1 MMMTLSNLL
10 FFLLSNIKVMSEQA
24 SFELGDISNFREVS
38 DLAYI
43 FFGILTVDVLVLFL
57 TRYYKVGGK
66 YLNEWYDK
74 FDLLAVLADVMIIL
88 IGFIIARYLYTIYFY
103 EKFGWSPIY
112 FMVLLVAV
120 QLIHDVLFYYAVIKP
135 IPEGHNQMMDTFKRY
150 AEDLGGKV
158 LGGDALLMIF
168 SALFAMIYKSISVD
182 KFYTINALVVYALP
196 YILFTR
202 NPYDVLTTEVK
213 KEK

>member
-1 MMMTLSNLL
+1 
-10 FFLLSNIKVMSEQA
+10 MSEQLK

-38 DLAYI
+38 DLLYI
-43 FFGILTVDVLVLFL
+43 FFGILTVDVIVLFL

-74 FDLLAVLADVMIIL
+74 FDLLAVLADVLIIL

-112 FMVLLVAV
+112 FMILLVVV
-120 QLIHDVLFYYAVIKP
+120 QLIHDIIFYFGVIKP
-135 IPEGHNQMMDTFKRY
+135 IPEGHNQMMDVFKRY
-150 AEDLGGKV
+150 ADDLGGVV

-182 KFYTINALVVYALP
+182 KFYTINSLVVYALP

-202 NPYDVLTTEVK
+202 NPYDTVKTEVK

>member
-1 MMMTLSNLL
+1 
-10 FFLLSNIKVMSEQA
+10 MSDQTP

-38 DLAYI
+38 DLLYI
-43 FFGILTVDVLVLFL
+43 FFGILTVDVIVLFL

-74 FDLLAVLADVMIIL
+74 FDLLAVLADVLIIL

-112 FMVLLVAV
+112 FMILLVVV
-120 QLIHDVLFYYAVIKP
+120 QAIHDILLYVGVIKP
-135 IPEGHNQMMDTFKRY
+135 MPEGHNQMIDVFKKY
-150 AEDLGGKV
+150 ADDLGGV
-158 LGGDALLMIF
+158 IIGGDALLMIF
-168 SALFAMIYKSISVD
+168 SALFAMIYKSISID
-182 KFYTINALVVYALP
+182 KFYAINSLVVYALP

-202 NPYDVLTTEVK
+202 NPYDTVKTEVK

>member
-1 MMMTLSNLL
+1 
-10 FFLLSNIKVMSEQA
+10 MSEQLK

-38 DLAYI
+38 DLLYI
-43 FFGILTVDVLVLFL
+43 FFGILTVDVIVLFL
-57 TRYYKVGGK
+57 TRYYKVGGE

-88 IGFIIARYLYTIYFY
+88 IGFLIARYLYTLYFY

-112 FMVLLVAV
+112 FMILLVVV
-120 QLIHDVLFYYAVIKP
+120 QLIHDIIFYFGVIKP
-135 IPEGHNQMMDTFKRY
+135 IPEGHNQMMDVFKRY
-150 AEDLGGKV
+150 ADDLGGVV

-182 KFYTINALVVYALP
+182 KFYTINSLVVYALP

-202 NPYDVLTTEVK
+202 NPYDTVKTEK

>member
-1 MMMTLSNLL
+1 
-10 FFLLSNIKVMSEQA
+10 MSEQLK

-38 DLAYI
+38 DLLYI
-43 FFGILTVDVLVLFL
+43 FFGILTVDVIVLFL
-57 TRYYKVGGK
+57 TRYYKVGGE

-88 IGFIIARYLYTIYFY
+88 IGFIIARYLYTLYFY

-112 FMVLLVAV
+112 FMILLVVV
-120 QLIHDVLFYYAVIKP
+120 QLIHDILFYFGVIKP
-135 IPEGHNQMMDTFKRY
+135 ISEGHNQMMDVFKKY
-150 AEDLGGKV
+150 ADDLGGVV

-202 NPYDVLTTEVK
+202 NPYDTVKTEVK

>member
-1 MMMTLSNLL
+1 
-10 FFLLSNIKVMSEQA
+10 MSDQTP

-38 DLAYI
+38 DLLYI
-43 FFGILTVDVLVLFL
+43 FFGILTVDVIVLFL
-57 TRYYKVGGK
+57 TRYYKVGGP

-88 IGFIIARYLYTIYFY
+88 IGFIIARYLYTTYFY

-112 FMVLLVAV
+112 FMILLVVV
-120 QLIHDVLFYYAVIKP
+120 QAIHDILFYFGVIKP
-135 IPEGHNQMMDTFKRY
+135 IPEGHNQMIDVFKRY
-150 AEDLGGKV
+150 ADDLGGV
-158 LGGDALLMIF
+158 IIGGDALLMIF

-182 KFYTINALVVYALP
+182 KFYAINSLVVYALP

-202 NPYDVLTTEVK
+202 NPYEILKTEVEPK
-213 KEK
+213 KNK

>member
-1 MMMTLSNLL
+1 
-10 FFLLSNIKVMSEQA
+10 MSDQTP

-38 DLAYI
+38 DLLYI
-43 FFGILTVDVLVLFL
+43 FFGILTVDVIVLFL
-57 TRYYKVGGK
+57 TRYYKVGGP

-88 IGFIIARYLYTIYFY
+88 IGFLIARYLYTIYFY

-112 FMVLLVAV
+112 FMILLVVV
-120 QLIHDVLFYYAVIKP
+120 QAIHDILFYFGVIKP
-135 IPEGHNQMMDTFKRY
+135 IPEGHNQMMDVFKRY
-150 AEDLGGKV
+150 ADDLGGV
-158 LGGDALLMIF
+158 VIGGDALLMIF

-182 KFYTINALVVYALP
+182 KFYAINSLVVYALP

-202 NPYDVLTTEVK
+202 NPYDNVKIDVK

>member
-1 MMMTLSNLL
+1 
-10 FFLLSNIKVMSEQA
+10 MSEQTS

-38 DLAYI
+38 DLLYI
-43 FFGILTVDVLVLFL
+43 FFGILTVDVIVLFL
-57 TRYYKVGGK
+57 TRYYKVGGQ

-88 IGFIIARYLYTIYFY
+88 IGFLIARYLYTIYFY

-112 FMVLLVAV
+112 FMILLVVV
-120 QLIHDVLFYYAVIKP
+120 QAIHDILFYFGVIKP
-135 IPEGHNQMMDTFKRY
+135 IPEGHNQMMDVFKRY
-150 AEDLGGKV
+150 ADDLGGV
-158 LGGDALLMIF
+158 VIGGDALLMIF

-182 KFYTINALVVYALP
+182 KFYAINSLVVYALP

-202 NPYDVLTTEVK
+202 NPYDTVKTEVK

>member
-1 MMMTLSNLL
+1 
-10 FFLLSNIKVMSEQA
+10 MSEQS

-43 FFGILTVDVLVLFL
+43 FFGILTVDVIVLFL

-74 FDLLAVLADVMIIL
+74 FDLLAVLADVLIIF
-88 IGFIIARYLYTIYFY
+88 IGFLISRYLYTAYFY

-112 FMVLLVAV
+112 FMILLVIV
-120 QLIHDVLFYYAVIKP
+120 QLIHDILFYVGVIKP
-135 IPEGHNQMMDTFKRY
+135 IPEGHNEMIDVFKRY
-150 AEDLGGKV
+150 ANDVGGKI

-182 KFYTINALVVYALP
+182 KFYSINALVVYALP
-196 YILFTR
+196 YIIFTK
-202 NPYDVLTTEVK
+202 NPYEVLTAETK
-213 KEK
+213 KET

>member
-1 MMMTLSNLL
+1 
-10 FFLLSNIKVMSEQA
+10 MSEQA

>member
-1 MMMTLSNLL
+1 
-10 FFLLSNIKVMSEQA
+10 MSDQTS

-38 DLAYI
+38 DLLYI
-43 FFGILTVDVLVLFL
+43 FFGILTVDVIVLFL
-57 TRYYKVGGK
+57 TRYYKVGGV

-88 IGFIIARYLYTIYFY
+88 IGFLIARYLYTIYFY

-112 FMVLLVAV
+112 FMILLVVV
-120 QLIHDVLFYYAVIKP
+120 QAIHDIIFYFGVIKP
-135 IPEGHNQMMDTFKRY
+135 IPEGHNQMMDVFKKY
-150 AEDLGGKV
+150 ADDLGGVV

-168 SALFAMIYKSISVD
+168 SALFAMIYKSISID
-182 KFYTINALVVYALP
+182 KFYAINSLIVYALP

-202 NPYDVLTTEVK
+202 NPYDTVKTEVK

>member
-1 MMMTLSNLL
+1 
-10 FFLLSNIKVMSEQA
+10 MSDQTP

-38 DLAYI
+38 DLLYI
-43 FFGILTVDVLVLFL
+43 FFGILTVDVIVLFL

-74 FDLLAVLADVMIIL
+74 FDLLAVLADVLIIL

-112 FMVLLVAV
+112 FMILLVVV
-120 QLIHDVLFYYAVIKP
+120 QAIHDILLYVGVIKP
-135 IPEGHNQMMDTFKRY
+135 MPEGHNQMIDVFKKY
-150 AEDLGGKV
+150 ADDLGGV
-158 LGGDALLMIF
+158 IIGGDALLMIF
-168 SALFAMIYKSISVD
+168 SALFAMIYKSISID
-182 KFYTINALVVYALP
+182 KFYAINALVVYALP

-202 NPYDVLTTEVK
+202 NPYDNVKTEVEPK
-213 KEK
+213 KTQ

>member
-1 MMMTLSNLL
+1 
-10 FFLLSNIKVMSEQA
+10 MSDQTS

-38 DLAYI
+38 DLLYI
-43 FFGILTVDVLVLFL
+43 FFGILTVDVIVLFL
-57 TRYYKVGGK
+57 TRYYKVGGV

-88 IGFIIARYLYTIYFY
+88 IGFLIARYLYTIYFY

-112 FMVLLVAV
+112 FMILLVVV
-120 QLIHDVLFYYAVIKP
+120 QAIHDIIFYFGVIKP
-135 IPEGHNQMMDTFKRY
+135 IPEGHNQMMDVFKRY
-150 AEDLGGKV
+150 ADELGGV
-158 LGGDALLMIF
+158 VIGGDALLMIF

-182 KFYTINALVVYALP
+182 KFYTINSLVVYALP

-202 NPYDVLTTEVK
+202 NPYDTVKTEVK